1 MTAYAPLVSVIVPN
15 YNYARAL
22 DLCLRALQ
30 EQTYPHVEIIM
41 VDDRSTDDSVAVAE
55 SLGVRVVQPAV
66 NGGVSKARNFGAAHA
81 RGEIL
86 FFVDSDVAMDPDA
99 VEQVVASFA
108 GRPEIGAVCGT
119 YRPEPLIRDSLVEEY
134 RNFHQHYWISGFAG
148 RIHDFVH
155 PAMVA
160 VRSHVFAEIG
170 GWNSRL
176 RRTEGSDFG
185 RRVGEHY
192 ETWLNPAIRG
202 RHDNDDTLRVV
213 LRKVF
218 IRTRM
223 QISFFR
229 RGRRVADVASSN
241 SARAALL
248 AALTLPAVAVPVLLG
263 PWWTLLPLALLA
275 GSVALDA
282 SMYRAA
288 ARYKGF
294 FFGVYF
300 ASVHYL
306 VNVTIMAAVGVG
318 LIQWLTS
325 ERYRRLYDPAAVE
338 PAAVNSATR
347 VAL

>member
-1 MTAYAPLVSVIVPN
+1 VPN

-41 VDDRSTDDSVAVAE
+41 VDDRSTDDSVAVAR
-55 SLGVRVVQPAV
+55 SLGVRVVQPEV

-81 RGEIL
+81 SGEIL
-86 FFVDSDVAMDPDA
+86 FFVDSDVALDPDA
-99 VEQVVASFA
+99 IAQAVATFD
-108 GRPEIGAVCGT
+108 GKPQIGAVCGT

-134 RNFHQHYWISGFAG
+134 RNFHQHYWISSYAG
-148 RIHDFVH
+148 QIHDFVH

-160 VRSHVFAEIG
+160 VRASVFTEIG

-202 RHDNDDTLRVV
+202 RHDNDDTVRVV

-229 RGRRVADVASSN
+229 RGGRIGNVANNKTS
-241 SARAALL
+241 RAALL
-248 AALTLPAVAVPVLLG
+248 AALTLPGLA
-263 PWWTLLPLALLA
+263 LPLLFGPAWALVPLAALA
-275 GSVALDA
+275 GSLAYDWK
-282 SMYRAA
+282 MYQAA
-288 ARYKGF
+288 ARYKGL

-300 ASVHYL
+300 AAMHYV
-306 VNVTIMAAVGVG
+306 VNVTIMAAAAVGM
-318 LIQWLTS
+318 LQWLTS
-325 ERYRRLYDPAAVE
+325 DTYRKLYDLPETPAA
-338 PAAVNSATR
+338 PAGAASQA
-347 VAL
+347 AQ